1 MIDITN
7 DWKEFFDTETKKEYY
22 INLRNFLKEEYN
34 THAVA
39 PKKEDIFKIFCD
51 CPIASVKAVILGQD
65 PYPTK
70 GNVMGYAFSVPPYR
84 PIPASLRN
92 IYKEIENDIGTI
104 PPFTGDLTRWVN
116 QGVFLLNTVLTVREG
131 ESNSHAGKGWE
142 QFTDSAIQLLNY
154 HESPKVFILWGNNA
168 KKKEVLITNS
178 NHLILK
184 GVHPSPLSANKGF
197 FGCKHFSMAN
207 EFLSSKGIKEIEW

>member
-1 MIDITN
+1 MVEINN
-7 DWKEFFDTETKKEYY
+7 DWKDFFNTETQKEYY
-22 INLRNFLKEEYN
+22 QQLRGFLIEEYK
-34 THAVA
+34 TQSIS
-39 PKKEDIFKIFCD
+39 PEKENIFKVFQD
-51 CPIASVKAVILGQD
+51 CPMASVKVVILGQD

-70 GNVMGYAFSVPPYR
+70 GNAMGYAFSVPSYR

-104 PPFTGDLTRWVN
+104 SPFTGDLTRWVT

-131 ESNSHAGKGWE
+131 KSNSHAGKGWE
-142 QFTDSAIQLLNY
+142 VFTDEAIKTLNN

-168 KKKEVLITNS
+168 KKKEVLITNPS
-178 NHLILK
+178 HLILK
-184 GVHPSPLSANKGF
+184 GVHPSPLSASNGF
-197 FGCKHFSMAN
+197 FGCKHFSKTN